1 MREKEFLSVDELKI
15 GMIIA
20 SDVFKNGGLLIKKDS
35 IVTEDLK
42 ALLVY

>member
-1 MREKEFLSVDELKI
+1 MSEKEFLSVDELKI

-35 IVTEDLK
+35 VVNRHQKVRPKI
-42 ALLVY
+42 